1 MTGRYGGAMRVVLL
15 LLLLCN
21 GGIFAV
27 TGDLR
32 SALDSLAW
40 LTLIGL
46 FLWEVR
52 LGKTSSAIRIGRL
65 VAAAVILLA
74 AATYVGQR
82 EWLDVVNTLL
92 WIGVVVV
99 LEIQIRNPQARSR
112 GLSLALAMLF
122 TGVAGVVAVLLV
134 RGWWFDAYDAVLW
147 IAAFA
152 MIELDAVR
160 TEMRQ
165 A

>member
-1 MTGRYGGAMRVVLL
+1 MRVVLL

-21 GGIFAV
+21 AGIFV
-27 TGDLR
+27 VMGDPR

-52 LGKTSSAIRIGRL
+52 LGKPSPAIRIGRL
-65 VAAAVILLA
+65 VAVAVILLA

-99 LEIQIRNPQARSR
+99 LEIQIRRPQARSR
-112 GLSLALAMLF
+112 GLSLVLAALF
-122 TGVAGVVAVLLV
+122 AGVVGVVVILLL

-160 TEMRQ
+160 TETRQ